1 MNKTLFLFL
10 ILIITAAA
18 QQRPLNTISNDGTAF
33 NYWAIGDE
41 GHFAARINY
50 SYKDSLVQGSFLY
63 YDSSK
68 TFKVLKPDSAA
79 LIGFDGN
86 SKPVL
91 FHLDLDSLQ
100 LIIDADIAGTL
111 DSLGLR
117 IGVVEVDAGKNT
129 DSLVIHRGELNL
141 LSDSMFIK
149 LTRAEFTDFEKK
161 MNDTAAYFFTQISA
175 NANEIGLRAYS
186 TTTDSFRTRIG
197 NAEINISTNANDIG
211 ELENEISLKADITQI
226 DSLRDRMNN
235 AEASIILNANDID
248 GLESSIV
255 LKANTT
261 SVDSLKGRMTTA
273 EGTIS
278 THTSQIGS
286 LTSTT
291 TSLSASITN
300 LDDRLTTAEAGVIAN
315 ADNIDGISSSL
326 LLYAKKDSV
335 MSYVEITPDL
345 ITING
350 DVTFAS
356 GYDPSEKEDSAGVVT
371 IIDGR
376 ITAEYVEALGIT
388 ANLFQTG
395 FATVVTNAKTIP
407 VAPDSLEEL
416 DVMDASEL
424 PASGTVY
431 IETATGLQAVTYT
444 SKVGN
449 VLFGVKTTGTAIDA
463 ASGDLISYYSLYSSL
478 SAGELKVLGGTIK
491 GATIISSSSGFTT
504 QISSG
509 QISFSH
515 PDGSSATLRYEP
527 DLSGFTGL
535 ALTGN
540 QYISGHLNVQ
550 GRIRSFSDEAYGS
563 GWNGSTEV
571 PTKNAV
577 YDGLQPKNIG
587 TASRILVSDGSGNI
601 VASSTASSKLNDLS
615 SFFTTSGFSIITGSD
630 GFPYYFDG
638 TDWVAF

>member
-1 MNKTLFLFL
+1 
-10 ILIITAAA
+10 
-18 QQRPLNTISNDGTAF
+18 
-33 NYWAIGDE
+33 
-41 GHFAARINY
+41 
-50 SYKDSLVQGSFLY
+50 
-63 YDSSK
+63 
-68 TFKVLKPDSAA
+68 
-79 LIGFDGN
+79 
-86 SKPVL
+86 
-91 FHLDLDSLQ
+91 
-100 LIIDADIAGTL
+100 
-111 DSLGLR
+111 
-117 IGVVEVDAGKNT
+117 
-129 DSLVIHRGELNL
+129 
-141 LSDSMFIK
+141 
-149 LTRAEFTDFEKK
+149 
-161 MNDTAAYFFTQISA
+161 
-175 NANEIGLRAYS
+175 
-186 TTTDSFRTRIG
+186 
-197 NAEINISTNANDIG
+197 
-211 ELENEISLKADITQI
+211 
-226 DSLRDRMNN
+226 MNN
-235 AEASIILNANDID
+235 AEASIIVNANDIN
-248 GLESSIV
+248 GLESSIIA
-255 LKANTT
+255 KASVT

-407 VAPDSLEEL
+407 VSPDSLEEL
-416 DVMDASEL
+416 DVADASEL

-431 IETATGLQAVTYT
+431 IETSTGLKAITYT
-444 SKVGN
+444 GKNNN
-449 VLFGVKTTGTAIDA
+449 VLFNVRTTGSAIEA
-463 ASGDLISYYSLYSSL
+463 ASGTMISLYSLFSSM
-478 SAGELKVLGGTIK
+478 SAGELKSLGGTIK
-491 GATIISSSSGFTT
+491 GATIISGSSGFTT

-509 QISFSH
+509 QITFSH
-515 PDGSSATLRYEP
+515 PDASSATLRYEP
-527 DLSGFTGL
+527 DLGGFTGL

-540 QYISGHLNVQ
+540 QYISGYLTVQ
-550 GRIRSFSDEAYGS
+550 GSINALGGITTNDNAYGA
-563 GWNGSTEV
+563 GWNGSLEV

-577 YDGLQPKNIG
+577 YDALQPKNIG